1 MVVRF
6 THVFRESNEAV
17 NVMANMCFKAN
28 EFVWLDIAPIKILYF
43 FFIEML
49 VAFSHIGFVRRAF
62 VLNFFYSFWF
72 VCLDQLYKP

>member
-43 FFIEML
+43 FFHRDARGL
-49 VAFSHIGFVRRAF
+49 
-62 VLNFFYSFWF
+62 
-72 VCLDQLYKP
+72 